1 MGVLKNID
9 TTFMYVEVGIER
21 NKSIF
26 THISLFEEVKLA
38 KIIPSGNIKS
48 FYSISLHLNDHENPT
63 YQFQTFPVNSHIYR
77 ETDVLYLVNS
87 ISELELLQPLFIASD
102 RTIIS
107 GHRRFSAIRPLGW
120 EEVLCKIKEVPEDQ
134 IYLQMFPTIKDE
146 ARSLQRL

>member
-1 MGVLKNID
+1 
-9 TTFMYVEVGIER
+9 MYVEVGIER

-120 EEVLCKIKEVPEDQ
+120 EEVLCKIKRFQKIKFIFKCSQQSRTKQDRYRDSKRDHNL
-134 IYLQMFPTIKDE
+134 YLD
-146 ARSLQRL
+146 L